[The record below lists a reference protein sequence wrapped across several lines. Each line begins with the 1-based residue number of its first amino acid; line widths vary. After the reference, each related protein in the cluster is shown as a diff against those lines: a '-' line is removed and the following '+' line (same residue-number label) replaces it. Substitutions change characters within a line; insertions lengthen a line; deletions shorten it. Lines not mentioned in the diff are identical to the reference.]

1 VHFGPELTRRYEGL
15 RLVAKGGMAD
25 IIEGHNKLGQRVAIK
40 LLRDGYA
47 KDPEINARFRREART
62 VSQLKSPHIVRIFDF
77 DAPAGSRPFI
87 VMEYLTGHD
96 LSKEI
101 ALKGSFPIEEA
112 AGWVAQACH
121 AIEEAHA
128 AGIVHR
134 DLKPSNLFLAE
145 DGDKRILKVLDF
157 GIAKQEKAASDDPV
171 TLTSVLF
178 GSPFYMSPETFRGAK
193 AADVRSDVWSL
204 GVIFYE
210 MLTGAVP
217 FLRETAL
224 AVGLAVAKEPHV
236 PPTQRVPSLPR
247 SADVVIA
254 RALKKDPGERYQSV
268 RELLAAIE
276 VYLPKGRNETMMIPA
291 VVDKSDD
298 DQRTIRK
305 YDVVTELGMVALRP
319 GSMPDSA
326 RLSIP
331 DEAPTRV
338 RTDEHPATFIA
349 GAPPPALIDTGTGR
363 VAGPVAISQLP
374 PELTPQPAKRVS
386 PLMIAVPAAA
396 LVFGLGGW
404 LIGRSPPSE
413 GTAANATQPAATTA
427 PETPPAPKPESPATT
442 AAATATAATASAAA
456 TATAAP
462 TTEPSSTATET
473 VDLDP
478 APSKPSTA
486 PRTGGKLPG
495 KKTDKKSGKFT
506 PSKI

>member
-1 VHFGPELTRRYEGL
+1 VHFGPELTRRYDGL

-96 LSKEI
+96 LAKEI
-101 ALKGSFPIEEA
+101 ALKGSFPLEEA
-112 AGWVAQACH
+112 ASWMAQACH

-178 GSPFYMSPETFRGAK
+178 GSPFYMSPETFRSAK

-254 RALKKDPGERYQSV
+254 RALKKDPNERYQSV

-291 VVDKSDD
+291 VADKGDD

-331 DEAPTRV
+331 DEAPTRI
-338 RTDEHPATFIA
+338 RTDEDPATFIA
-349 GAPPPALIDTGTGR
+349 GVPPAQLIDTGTGR

-374 PELTPQPAKRVS
+374 PEALPQPTKRIS
-386 PLMIAVPAAA
+386 PALIAVPAAA
-396 LVFGLGGW
+396 LIFGLGGW
-404 LIGRSPPSE
+404 LIGRTPLSE
-413 GTAANATQPAATTA
+413 GNASNAAQPVATTA
-427 PETPPAPKPESPATT
+427 PEPQETADSAPTAPAAAAAPP
-442 AAATATAATASAAA
+442 AATATETAAASATPEPSAVES
-456 TATAAP
+456 AAP
-462 TTEPSSTATET
+462 ADSAEPEPT
-473 VDLDP
+473 
-478 APSKPSTA
+478 KPGTRA
-486 PRTGGKLPG
+486 RPGGKLPG
-495 KKTDKKSGKFT
+495 KKTDKKSGKYT

>member
-1 VHFGPELTRRYEGL
+1 MRFGPELTRRYDGL
-15 RLVAKGGMAD
+15 KVVAKGGMAD
-25 IIEGHNKLGQRVAIK
+25 IVEGHNKLGQRVAIK
-40 LLRDGYA
+40 LLRAGYA
-47 KDPEINARFRREART
+47 SDPEINARFRREART

-96 LSKEI
+96 LAKEI
-101 ALKGSFPIEEA
+101 ALKGSFPLEEA
-112 AGWVAQACH
+112 ATWMAQACH

-157 GIAKQEKAASDDPV
+157 GIAKQEKAATDDPV

-193 AADVRSDVWSL
+193 EADVRSDVWSL

-236 PPTQRVPSLPR
+236 PPTQRVPTLPR

-254 RALKKDPGERYQSV
+254 RALKKDPNERYQSV

-276 VYLPKGRNETMMIPA
+276 VYLPKGRNETMMIPM

-319 GSMPDSA
+319 GETPDSS
-326 RLSIP
+326 RLSLP
-331 DEAPTRV
+331 DDGDAPTRI
-338 RTDEHPATFIA
+338 RTDEDPATFLA
-349 GAPPPALIDTGTGR
+349 GIQSPTQLVDTGTGR

-374 PELTPQPAKRVS
+374 VQPAKRVN

-404 LIGRSPPSE
+404 LIGRSPSTE
-413 GTAANATQPAATTA
+413 GTASNASQPVATTSPEPPPAAKTA
-427 PETPPAPKPESPATT
+427 ESVPTP
-442 AAATATAATASAAA
+442 ATATAASAAP

-462 TTEPSSTATET
+462 TAAASSSAEA

-478 APSKPSTA
+478 VPAKPGTT
-486 PRTGGKLPG
+486 PRTPGKLPG